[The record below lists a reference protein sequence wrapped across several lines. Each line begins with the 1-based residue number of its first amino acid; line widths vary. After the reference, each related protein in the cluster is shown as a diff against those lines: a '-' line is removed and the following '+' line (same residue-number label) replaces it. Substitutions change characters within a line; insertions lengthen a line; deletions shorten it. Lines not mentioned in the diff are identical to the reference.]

1 MEKPLQH
8 LNNEGDINLGSQR
21 RLWND
26 QISDQ
31 KTREYLHR
39 DAEVFLHQTLSSPCL
54 HTIEKAEGCYIFDTE
69 GKAYLDFHGNNV
81 HHVGYGNPKVKQRIM
96 AQMDT
101 LPFCPRRYTNA
112 TAIELAEKLV
122 ARSMGSL
129 SRVLFAPGGSLAMG
143 MALKLARAAT
153 GRYKTISMFDA
164 FHGASLDMI
173 SIGGEAVFRKNAGP
187 LLAGT
192 HHVPPADPGQ
202 CPFHCETTCNLQCAK
217 YIEYILEKEGD
228 IAAVI
233 AETVR
238 STPYIPPPE
247 YWKTIRNACDKHGA
261 LLILDEIPHGM
272 GRTGSFF
279 TFQQYDVVPDM
290 VVIGKSLGGGIMPL
304 AALLAREALNDFIKD
319 KSIGHYTHEKSPVA
333 CAAGLAVLEVLEEQ
347 SLISE
352 ARVKGEYMMQKLLE
366 LKQKHKIV
374 YDVRG
379 LGLLLGVE
387 LRHENGD
394 RAEAIAEKVMYS
406 CLGEGLNFKISMGN
420 ILTLTPP
427 LVIDKAQIDKAV
439 DILENAFLALKV

>member
-1 MEKPLQH
+1 MEKSLQH

-21 RLWND
+21 KLWND
-26 QISDQ
+26 QIIDQ
-31 KTREYLHR
+31 KSREHLRR
-39 DAEVFLHQTLSSPCL
+39 DADVFLHQTLSTPCL
-54 HTIEKAEGCYIFDTE
+54 HSIEKAEGCYIYDTE

-96 AQMDT
+96 AQMDA

-122 ARSMGSL
+122 ARSMGTL

-153 GRYKTISMFDA
+153 GRHKTISMFDA
-164 FHGASLDMI
+164 FHGASLDMV

-187 LLAGT
+187 LLPGT

-202 CPFHCETTCNLQCAK
+202 CPFRCGATCNLQCAG
-217 YIEYILEKEGD
+217 YIGYILEKEGD

-238 STPYIPPPE
+238 STPYIPPPD
-247 YWKTIRNACDKHGA
+247 YWKTIRRACDKHGA

-304 AALLAREALNDFIKD
+304 AALLVRETLNDFIKD

-347 SLISE
+347 SLISGAKE
-352 ARVKGEYMMQKLLE
+352 KGDYLKQKLLG
-366 LKQKHKIV
+366 LQQKFPLI

-387 LRHENGD
+387 LRYEND
-394 RAEAIAEKVMYS
+394 DKAETVAEKIMYH
-406 CLGEGLNFKISMGN
+406 CLQNGLNFKISMGN

-427 LVIDKAQIDKAV
+427 LIIEKPQIDKAA
-439 DILENAFLALKV
+439 DILEDAFSAVKI